1 MLNHSSNV
9 TYDYNDE
16 TNFPHKLLLTNTQ
29 VSRIL
34 DGGRNFCN
42 GKVILVIITN
52 IYNHLQHI
60 NSNYNQNY

>member
-1 MLNHSSNV
+1 MWNHSSNV

-34 DGGRNFCN
+34 NGGRNFCN
-42 GKVILVIITN
+42 GKVV
-52 IYNHLQHI
+52 
-60 NSNYNQNY
+60 